1 MPFKS
6 GMMGAI
12 LCLIFSHSL
21 VHADEIYID
30 FVLSQDIKDNRINE
44 AVSKF
49 RITISSD
56 QKASTMS
63 PLLEQQLRDQA
74 SPVIG
79 EINREIVKLVAAAD
93 KIIAKK
99 GATNDEKQQAIF
111 ALNTKYEVL
120 AEFSKSAVE
129 YELQKK
135 FDALLKEKE
144 ELRKWK
150 IKMAYEIIRDTAFNT
165 FALATTIASQG
176 ATGPV
181 EVIDFVK
188 RSKQIILNLK
198 DCLISEVTAR
208 CELEESLLKYVDQVS
223 AVKPAAAPT
232 TAQRFKDLFTD
243 SKDASLEKKL
253 LLYQYKLT
261 SLQLSL
267 EAMSRQL
274 EVKLDKFPAA
284 ANTDEKKR
292 MAYES
297 ACAAMIDRIVVLN
310 QERLEAGRQFTGVCG
325 QILSQGRA
333 QATVFQKNLADKRT
347 RDGKKVT
354 AAVDLTLTLASVT
367 DPVAVA
373 LGALEKAAD
382 EIVNELTRKK

>member
-30 FVLSQDIKDNRINE
+30 FVLSKDIKDNRINE

-49 RITISSD
+49 QITISSD

-74 SPVIG
+74 SPIIG
-79 EINREIVKLVAAAD
+79 EINGEIVKLVAAAD

-99 GATNDEKQQAIF
+99 GATDDEKQQAVF
-111 ALNTKYEVL
+111 TLNTKYEVL
-120 AEFSKSAVE
+120 AAFSKSAVE
-129 YELQKK
+129 YEVQKK
-135 FDALLKEKE
+135 FDALLNEKA
-144 ELRKWK
+144 ELKKWK

-188 RSKQIILNLK
+188 RLKRIGMNLK
-198 DCLISEVTAR
+198 DCLISEVGAR
-208 CELEESLLKYVDQVS
+208 NELEQSLLKYVDQIS
-223 AVKPAAAPT
+223 AQKPAVVPT
-232 TAQRFKDLFTD
+232 AAQRFKNLFTD
-243 SKDASLEKKL
+243 SKDATLEKKI
-253 LLYQYKLT
+253 LLYEYKLT
-261 SLQLSL
+261 SLQFSL
-267 EAMSRQL
+267 EEMSRQL
-274 EVKLDKFPAA
+274 EVKLDKVPGG
-284 ANTDEKKR
+284 ANTDEAR
-292 MAYES
+292 RAAYES
-297 ACAAMIDRIVVLN
+297 ACSTMIDKIVELN
-310 QERLEAGRQFTGVCG
+310 RDRLVAGRQYVGECR
-325 QILSQGRA
+325 QILTLGKA
-333 QATVFQKNLADKRT
+333 QATDFQKTLANKRT

-354 AAVDLTLTLASVT
+354 AAVDLALTLASVT